1 MVLVFLYFEVD
12 GAPQQPHYSVNI
24 KCPMNAQQTAVKPS
38 TNCISYE
45 LLIRLMRR
53 LVMDALQFYIVYNP
67 LSSSFYCH
75 CCCCLS
81 QHACLRTNFIQC
93 VLNNNLRIVINKTWP
108 LFFLWIYLAFVS
120 WVRFYSAFP
129 KDMKQIFNRK
139 SVHMGHYAKSLGL
152 REPPSSFSAKFS
164 QPKPEKPHNRL
175 TYAHKE

>member
-1 MVLVFLYFEVD
+1 MTICRLCQWFLFFLYFEVD
-12 GAPQQPHYSVNI
+12 GALQQPHYSVNI

-75 CCCCLS
+75 CCCCHS

-108 LFFLWIYLAFVS
+108 SFFFPLNLLSFRVLGAFL
-120 WVRFYSAFP
+120 
-129 KDMKQIFNRK
+129 
-139 SVHMGHYAKSLGL
+139 LGL
-152 REPPSSFSAKFS
+152 PEGHEADLQPEVSAHGPLR
-164 QPKPEKPHNRL
+164 QEL
-175 TYAHKE
+175 GTA